1 MKKDY
6 TRMGLRLK
14 ESDQKWLKEAAEK
27 DMRSANNFLET
38 VITVLREADEA
49 HKPDNFMRFLVDR
62 LK

>member
-38 VITVLREADEA
+38 LITVLREADET
-49 HKPDNFMRFLVDR
+49 HKPDNFMRFLVDI

>member
-14 ESDQKWLKEAAEK
+14 ETDQKWLKEAGEK

-38 VITVLREADEA
+38 VITVLREADETQ
-49 HKPDNFMRFLVDR
+49 KPDNFMRFLVDK